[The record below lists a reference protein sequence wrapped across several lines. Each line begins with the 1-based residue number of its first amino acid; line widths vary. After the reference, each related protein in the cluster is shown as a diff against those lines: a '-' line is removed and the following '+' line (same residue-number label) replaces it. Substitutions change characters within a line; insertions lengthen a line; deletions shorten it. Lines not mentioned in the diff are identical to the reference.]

1 MSPGRSTETA
11 DGGRTPTEPV
21 LSRRTLLRTSAVG
34 AGAVVLSSAPGAAT
48 RAAGRSRR
56 RTRVYVL
63 VVDGCRPGEVSA
75 PLTPRL
81 AGLRRGGLHLPQARS
96 LPIMETIPNHVMMM
110 SGMRPDRTG
119 VPANSV
125 YDRRR
130 EVIRELDRPSDL
142 RAPTVLERLDRRGLT
157 TGTVLSK
164 EYLVGIFG
172 ERATHR
178 WEPEFYL
185 PVSDHA
191 PDLATTNALI
201 DMVDAHD
208 PDLVFT
214 NLGDIDRAGHADYTG
229 QSVKVARR
237 TALADTDQLVGRFV
251 DHLKDT
257 GRWQDSVLV
266 VLADHSMDW
275 SDPDALISLQ
285 PVLDSDPFLAGRVTI
300 AQNGG
305 ADLLYWTGPDR
316 QRDEA
321 VQRMRRLVP
330 RTEGVLSVH
339 APQALRLTAR
349 AGDLVAYCQAGWRFS
364 DPQPVSNPI
373 PGNHGHP
380 TTEPIPF
387 FVAGGH
393 PAVPRGRTSSAPT
406 RTVDVAPTVGALLG
420 LPAPRGGYDGTNV
433 L

>member
-1 MSPGRSTETA
+1 MSA
-11 DGGRTPTEPV
+11 DEPRPGRTPSGPT

-34 AGAVVLSSAPGAAT
+34 AGAVVLSSAPGAAA
-48 RAAGRSRR
+48 RAAGRRGR

-63 VVDGCRPGEVSA
+63 VVDGCRPGEISA
-75 PLTPRL
+75 ASTPRL
-81 AGLRRGGLHLPQARS
+81 AALRRGGLDLPQARA
-96 LPIMETIPNHVMMM
+96 LPVLETIPNHTMMM

-130 EVIRELDRPSDL
+130 QVVRELDRPGDL
-142 RAPTVLERLDRRGLT
+142 RAPTVLERLDRRGLV

-172 ERATHR
+172 TRATHR
-178 WEPEFYL
+178 WEPEFYI

-201 DMVDAHD
+201 DMVDVHD

-214 NLGDIDRAGHADYTG
+214 NFGDIDRFGHGDFTSE
-229 QSVKVARR
+229 SVQVGRR
-237 TALADTDQLVGRFV
+237 AALADTDRLVGRFV
-251 DHLKDT
+251 DHLEET
-257 GRWQDSVLV
+257 GRWRHSVLV

-285 PVLDSDPFLAGRVTI
+285 PVLDADPLLAGRVVI

-305 ADLLYWTGPDR
+305 ADLLFFTGPDR
-316 QRDEA
+316 LRDEA
-321 VQRMRRLVP
+321 VQRMRRLVT

-339 APQALRLTAR
+339 SPRSLRLSPR
-349 AGDLVAYCQAGWRFS
+349 AGDLVAYCRAGWRFS

-380 TTEPIPF
+380 ATEPIPF

-393 PAVPRGRTSSAPT
+393 PAVPEGRSSSSPA
-406 RTVDVAPTVGALLG
+406 RTVDVAPTVGGLLG
-420 LPAPRGGYDGTNV
+420 LPAPRGGYDGASV